1 MASAFQI
8 LPKRLCVSAAKCYFG
23 KASEQ
28 DGLLADFISRLPD
41 REVKFFTGD
50 WRGEREKKR
59 NGIRTADRRCTSL
72 HLCPRSDPL
81 YARPARANS
90 SLLKT
95 NERQRRSAAAVND
108 G

>member
-50 WRGEREKKR
+50 WRGERKKKGMESGR
-59 NGIRTADRRCTSL
+59 LIGAVHPSICVHVLTLFMHGQRAQIL
-72 HLCPRSDPL
+72 H
-81 YARPARANS
+81 Y
-90 SLLKT
+90 
-95 NERQRRSAAAVND
+95 
-108 G
+108 

>member
-50 WRGEREKKR
+50 WRGRKKEIESGR
-59 NGIRTADRRCTSL
+59 LISAVHLPISVYVLTLFMHGQRTQFL
-72 HLCPRSDPL
+72 N
-81 YARPARANS
+81 Y
-90 SLLKT
+90 
-95 NERQRRSAAAVND
+95 
-108 G
+108 

>member
-23 KASEQ
+23 RASEQ

-50 WRGEREKKR
+50 WRGGKKR
-59 NGIRTADRRCTSL
+59 SLVHLSISVHALTLFMDSQRTQIL
-72 HLCPRSDPL
+72 N
-81 YARPARANS
+81 Y
-90 SLLKT
+90 
-95 NERQRRSAAAVND
+95 
-108 G
+108 

>member
-41 REVKFFTGD
+41 REVKFTGD
-50 WRGEREKKR
+50 WRGERKKEMESGR
-59 NGIRTADRRCTSL
+59 LMGAVRPSICVHVLTLFMHGQRTQIL
-72 HLCPRSDPL
+72 H
-81 YARPARANS
+81 Y
-90 SLLKT
+90 
-95 NERQRRSAAAVND
+95 
-108 G
+108 